1 MAKKKE
7 IVEQNTR
14 NIRRKTRKQYSSEEK
29 IRIVL
34 EGFRGESTL
43 AELCRITAAALMLQ
57 EGIHPKAVQEIM
69 GHASIST
76 TLGIYGHV
84 TPGMREQ
91 AANVMDDLLAPIPVE
106 LKRS

>member
-34 EGFRGESTL
+34 EGFRGESTV
-43 AELCRITAAALMLQ
+43 AELCHNTAAALMLQ

-69 GHASIST
+69 GHLSISI
-76 TLGIYGHV
+76 TLNIYGHV
-84 TPGMREQ
+84 TPGMGEQ
-91 AANVMDDLLAPIPVE
+91 SANIMEDLLIPIPVE
-106 LKRS
+106 LEKS